1 MHASS
6 TRGPPVT
13 ATAEHLSTGARDQPS
28 PFLIRTD
35 LTSLAVTLEHDAV
48 TEICFGGSAS
58 RTAATTVEHRVA
70 DELLEYFAGTRTEF
84 TVLLSPVGT
93 DFQRAVWRALQRIP
107 YGETRTYGEIA
118 EAVGR
123 PGAARAV
130 GTANHSNPIPI
141 IIPCHRVV
149 GSNGRLCGFGG
160 GLDLKRRLLELE
172 ASHTP
177 FRFSSAR

>member
-1 MHASS
+1 M
-6 TRGPPVT
+6 T
-13 ATAEHLSTGARDQPS
+13 ATAEHLSTSARDQPS
-28 PFLIRTD
+28 PFLIRTG

-48 TEICFGGSAS
+48 TEIRFSGSAS
-58 RTAATTVEHRVA
+58 RTAATTLEHRVA

-84 TVLLSPVGT
+84 TVPLSPAGT

-130 GTANHSNPIPI
+130 GTANHRNPIPI

-149 GSNGRLCGFGG
+149 GSNGQLCGFGG
-160 GLDLKRRLLELE
+160 GLGVKRRLLELE
-172 ASHTP
+172 A
-177 FRFSSAR
+177 

>member
-1 MHASS
+1 M
-6 TRGPPVT
+6 T
-13 ATAEHLSTGARDQPS
+13 ATAEHVWTSARDQPN

-48 TEICFGGSAS
+48 TEIRFGGSAS
-58 RTAATTVEHRVA
+58 RTAATSLEHRVA

-84 TVLLSPVGT
+84 TVPLSPAGT
-93 DFQRAVWRALQRIP
+93 DFQRTVWRALQRIP

-130 GTANHSNPIPI
+130 GTANHRNPVPI

-149 GSNGRLCGFGG
+149 GANGQLCGFGG
-160 GLDLKRRLLELE
+160 GLDVKRRLLELE
-172 ASHTP
+172 ASHMP
-177 FRFSSAR
+177 PRLLLAR

>member
-1 MHASS
+1 MA
-6 TRGPPVT
+6 
-13 ATAEHLSTGARDQPS
+13 ATAEHLSTSAQDQPS
-28 PFLIRTD
+28 PFLIRAG

-48 TEICFGGSAS
+48 TEIRFGGSAS
-58 RTAATTVEHRVA
+58 RTAATTLEHRVA

-84 TVLLSPVGT
+84 TVPLSPAGT
-93 DFQRAVWRALQRIP
+93 DFQSAVWRALQRIP

-123 PGAARAV
+123 PGAARPV
-130 GTANHSNPIPI
+130 GTANHRNPIPI
-141 IIPCHRVV
+141 VIPCHRVV
-149 GSNGRLCGFGG
+149 GSNGHLCGFGG

-177 FRFSSAR
+177 FQFSSAR

>member
-1 MHASS
+1 M
-6 TRGPPVT
+6 T
-13 ATAEHLSTGARDQPS
+13 ATAEHLSTSARDQRN

-48 TEICFGGSAS
+48 TEIRFSGSAS
-58 RTAATTVEHRVA
+58 RTAATTLECRVA

-84 TVLLSPVGT
+84 TVPLSPAGT

-107 YGETRTYGEIA
+107 YGETRAYGEIA

-130 GTANHSNPIPI
+130 GTANHRNPIPI

-149 GSNGRLCGFGG
+149 GSNGQLCGFGG
-160 GLDLKRRLLELE
+160 GLGVKRQLLELE
-172 ASHTP
+172 ASHVP
-177 FRFSSAR
+177 PRFLFAR

>member
-1 MHASS
+1 M
-6 TRGPPVT
+6 T
-13 ATAEHLSTGARDQPS
+13 ATAEHLSTSTRDQQS

-48 TEICFGGSAS
+48 TEIRFGGSAS

-84 TVLLSPVGT
+84 TVPLSPAGT
-93 DFQRAVWRALQRIP
+93 DFQRAVWRALQGIP

-118 EAVGR
+118 AAVGR

-130 GTANHSNPIPI
+130 GTANHRNPIPI

-149 GSNGRLCGFGG
+149 GSNGQLCGFGG

-172 ASHTP
+172 SSRTP